1 MHGTMMNFPLTLTH
15 VLERAGRL
23 YGDSEIVSRL
33 PDQSLHRHRYRD
45 FYRRTR
51 ALAGALQGLGLQK
64 GDRVAT
70 LMWNHYAHLEAYLAI
85 PCAGGVLHTLNLRLH
100 PDDIAYI
107 ANHARDRFL
116 IVDDVLL
123 PLLEKFKAQVRFERI
138 FVVPLSGQPVA
149 DGYEDYEKLLAGA
162 APFAPPVIDEND
174 AAGMCYTSG
183 TTGRPKGVVYTHRSI
198 VLHSLA
204 TATVDCLGLSNRDTL
219 CPIVPMFH
227 VNAWG
232 TPFTATMVGAKLAFP
247 GPHLDAVNLL
257 DLYES
262 ERVTLSAGVP
272 TIWMGM
278 LQALQKEPK
287 RWTLQKD
294 LRMVCGGAAAP
305 ESMIRAFDQ
314 FGLRVIHGWGMTETS
329 PLGAVNFIKRELV
342 DLSPDAQYA
351 VRAKQ
356 GVPPPFVELRTM
368 TESGEA
374 PWDGKSM
381 GELQI
386 RGPWVAAAYHE
397 LPDEQDK
404 WTHDGWFRTGDIA
417 IMDAHGYVKIA
428 DRIKDL
434 VKSGGEWIS
443 SVDLENA
450 LVAHPA
456 VQEAAV
462 IGVPHP
468 KWDERPL
475 AVVVLKAGQTATADE
490 LRAHLAPQFAKF
502 WLPDAVVFVDAI
514 PKTSTGKMLKA
525 TLREQFQNH
534 FTQRERPS

>member
-1 MHGTMMNFPLTLTH
+1 MRGKMMDFPLTLTH
-15 VLERAGRL
+15 LLRRAGSL
-23 YGDSEIVSRL
+23 YGGTPIVSRL
-33 PDQSLHRHRYRD
+33 PDKSLHRYTYRD
-45 FYRRTR
+45 FHRRAC
-51 ALAGALQGLGLQK
+51 ALGGVLQQLGLK
-64 GDRVAT
+64 SGERVAT
-70 LMWNHYAHLEAYLAI
+70 LMWNHYAHLETYFAA

-107 ANHARDRFL
+107 VNHAQDRFL

-123 PLLEKFKAQVRFERI
+123 PLLEKFRAQVKFERI
-138 FVVPLSGQPVA
+138 IVVPLTGQTVPA
-149 DGYEDYEKLLAGA
+149 GYDDYEKLLAQ
-162 APFAPPVIDEND
+162 APTFEMPHLDEND

-183 TTGRPKGVVYTHRSI
+183 TTGKPKGVVYSHRST
-198 VLHSLA
+198 VLHALA
-204 TATVDCLGLSNRDTL
+204 TSTVDCLGLSNRDVL
-219 CPIVPMFH
+219 CPVVPMFH

-232 TPFTATMVGAKLAFP
+232 LPYSAVMSGSTIAFP

-257 DLYES
+257 ELYAS
-262 ERVTLSAGVP
+262 EGVTVSAGVP

-278 LQALQKEPK
+278 QQALEKEPA
-287 RWTLQKD
+287 RWKLARD

-305 ESMIRAFDQ
+305 ESMIRAFDK

-329 PLGAVNFIKRELV
+329 PLGAVNFIKRELAG
-342 DLSPDAQYA
+342 LSADDKYA

-368 TESGEA
+368 TENGEA

-386 RGPWVAAAYHE
+386 RGPWVASGYHE
-397 LPDEQDK
+397 LPAEQDK
-404 WTHDGWFRTGDIA
+404 WTEDGWLRTGDIA
-417 IMDAHGYVKIA
+417 IMDTHGYMKIA
-428 DRIKDL
+428 DRLKDL

-450 LVAHPA
+450 LVAHAA

-462 IGVPHP
+462 IAVPHP

-475 AVVVLKAGQTATADE
+475 AVVVLKAGKTATADE
-490 LRAHLAPQFAKF
+490 LRAHLAPSFAKF
-502 WLPDAVVFVDAI
+502 WLPDDVKFVDAI

-525 TLREQFQNH
+525 TLREQYQDLYSN
-534 FTQRERPS
+534 

>member
-1 MHGTMMNFPLTLTH
+1 MLGTMMNFPLTLTH
-15 VLERAGRL
+15 VFERAGKIF
-23 YGDSEIVSRL
+23 GDSEIVSRL
-33 PDQSLHRHRYRD
+33 PDRSLHRRTYRD
-45 FYRRTR
+45 FHRRAS
-51 ALAGALQGLGLQK
+51 ALGGALQKCGLKK
-64 GDRVAT
+64 GERVAT
-70 LMWNHYAHLEAYLAI
+70 LMWNHYAHLEAYFAI

-100 PDDIAYI
+100 PDDIAFV

-123 PLLEKFKAQVRFERI
+123 PLLEKFKSRVNFERI
-138 FVVPLSGQPVA
+138 FVVPLTGAAVA
-149 DGYEDYEKLLAGA
+149 PGYENYETLISA
-162 APFAPPVIDEND
+162 APALTPPALDEND

-183 TTGRPKGVVYTHRSI
+183 TTGKPKGVVYTHRSL

-204 TATVDCLGLSNRDTL
+204 TATVDVLGLSNRDTL

-232 TPFTATMVGAKLAFP
+232 TPFTAVMVGAKIAFP

-257 DLYES
+257 DLYDS
-262 ERVTLSAGVP
+262 EKVTLSAGVP

-278 LQALQKEPK
+278 LQALQKEPA
-287 RWTLQKD
+287 RWKLQQN

-305 ESMIRAFDQ
+305 ESMIRAYDK
-314 FGLRVIHGWGMTETS
+314 FGCRVIHGWGMTETS
-329 PLGAVNFIKRELV
+329 PLGAVNFIKREL
-342 DLSPDAQYA
+342 DGITPDEQYA

-356 GVPPPFVELRTM
+356 GVPPPFVEVRNM
-368 TESGEA
+368 GESGET
-374 PWDGKSM
+374 PWDGKAM

-386 RGPWVAAAYHE
+386 RGPWVASGYHE
-397 LPDEQDK
+397 LPEERDK
-404 WTHDGWFRTGDIA
+404 WTADGWFRTGDIA
-417 IMDAHGYVKIA
+417 IMDAHGYIKIV

-450 LVAHPA
+450 LVGHPA

-475 AVVVLKAGQTATADE
+475 AVVVLMPGMTVTADE
-490 LRAHLAPQFAKF
+490 LRAHLAPSFARF
-502 WLPDAVVFVDAI
+502 WLPEDVVFIDVI

-525 TLREQFQNH
+525 TLREKYQNLYIK
-534 FTQRERPS
+534 

>member
-1 MHGTMMNFPLTLTH
+1 MQGTMMNFPLTLTH

-23 YGDSEIVSRL
+23 YGETEMVSRL
-33 PDQSLHRHRYRD
+33 PDKSLHRHRYAD
-45 FYRRTR
+45 FYRRAC
-51 ALAGALQGLGLQK
+51 ALGAALQKLGLKK
-64 GDRVAT
+64 GDCVAT
-70 LMWNHYAHLEAYLAI
+70 LMWNHYAHLEAYFGI

-107 ANHARDRFL
+107 ANHAADRFL

-123 PLLEKFKAQVRFERI
+123 PLLEKFSAQVKFERI
-138 FVVPLSGQPVA
+138 IVVPLSGKPVA
-149 DGYEDYEKLLAGA
+149 AGFDNYETLLAT
-162 APFAPPVIDEND
+162 APRFAMPALDEND

-183 TTGRPKGVVYTHRSI
+183 TTGKPKGVVYTHRSI
-198 VLHSLA
+198 VLHALA
-204 TATVDCLGLSNRDTL
+204 TATVDVLGLSNRDSL
-219 CPIVPMFH
+219 CPVVPMFH

-232 TPFTATMVGAKLAFP
+232 LPFSAAMVGAKIAFP
-247 GPHLDAVNLL
+247 GPHLDAVSLL
-257 DLYES
+257 DLCQNEKVS
-262 ERVTLSAGVP
+262 MSAGVP

-278 LQALQKEPK
+278 LQALQKEPA
-287 RWTLQKD
+287 RWTLQPN

-314 FGLRVIHGWGMTETS
+314 FGMRVIHGWGMTETS
-329 PLGAVNFIKRELV
+329 PLGAINFIKREL
-342 DLSPDAQYA
+342 DGLTPDEEYA

-368 TESGEA
+368 AQSGEA
-374 PWDGKSM
+374 PWDGKAM

-386 RGPWVAAAYHE
+386 RGPWVAAGYHN
-397 LPDEQDK
+397 LPAETDK
-404 WTHDGWFRTGDIA
+404 WTEDGWFRTGDIA
-417 IMDAHGYVKIA
+417 ILDQHGYMKIA
-428 DRIKDL
+428 DRVKDL

-456 VQEAAV
+456 VLEAAV
-462 IGVPHP
+462 IAAPHP

-475 AVVVLKAGQTATADE
+475 AVVVLKPGQSVTADA
-490 LRAHLAPQFAKF
+490 LREHLAPQFAKF
-502 WLPDAVVFVDAI
+502 WLPDAVLFVDAI

-525 TLREQFQNH
+525 TLREQYQNY
-534 FTQRERPS
+534 FT

>member
-1 MHGTMMNFPLTLTH
+1 MHGVMHGTMMNFPLTLAH
-15 VLERAGRL
+15 VLDRAGRL
-23 YGDSEIVSRL
+23 YSDSQIVSRL
-33 PDQSLHRHRYRD
+33 PDKSLHRHRYRD

-85 PCAGGVLHTLNLRLH
+85 PCAGAVLHTLNLRLH

-107 ANHARDRFL
+107 ANHAGDRFL

-123 PLLEKFKAQVRFERI
+123 PLLEKFKAQVNFERI
-138 FVVPLSGQPVA
+138 FVVPLTGQAVPA
-149 DGYEDYEKLLAGA
+149 GYDDYEKLLASA
-162 APFAPPVIDEND
+162 KSFAPPAIDEND

-183 TTGRPKGVVYTHRSI
+183 TTGKPKGVVYTHRSI

-204 TATVDCLGLSNRDTL
+204 TATVDCLGLSNRDVL

-232 TPFTATMVGAKLAFP
+232 TPFTAAMVGATLAFP
-247 GPHLDAVNLL
+247 GPHLDAMSLL
-257 DLYES
+257 NLYES
-262 ERVTLSAGVP
+262 EKVTLSAGVP

-287 RWTLQKD
+287 RWALQKN

-329 PLGAVNFIKRELV
+329 PLGAVNFIKRELD
-342 DLSPDAQYA
+342 DLSADEQYA

-356 GVPPPFVELRTM
+356 GVPPPFVEVRTM
-368 TESGEA
+368 SENGEA
-374 PWDGKSM
+374 PWDGTSM

-386 RGPWVAAAYHE
+386 RGPWVASGYHE
-397 LPDEQDK
+397 LPAEQDK
-404 WTHDGWFRTGDIA
+404 WTNDGWFRTGDIA
-417 IMDAHGYVKIA
+417 IMDAHGYIKIV

-450 LVAHPA
+450 LVSHPA

-475 AVVVLKAGQTATADE
+475 AVVVLKPGQTATAED
-490 LRAHLAPQFAKF
+490 LRAHLAPRFAKF
-502 WLPDAVVFVDAI
+502 WLPDAVLFVDAI
-514 PKTSTGKMLKA
+514 AKTSTGKMLKA
-525 TLREQFQNH
+525 TLREQFHNH
-534 FTQRERPS
+534 FTQ

>member
-1 MHGTMMNFPLTLTH
+1 MQGAMMNFPLTLTH
-15 VLERAGRL
+15 VLTRAGRL
-23 YGDSEIVSRL
+23 YGASEIVSRL
-33 PDQSLHRHRYRD
+33 PDRSLHRHRYAD
-45 FYRRTR
+45 FHRRAC
-51 ALAGALQGLGLQK
+51 ALGAALQKLGMKK

-70 LMWNHYAHLEAYLAI
+70 LMWNHYAHLEAYFGI

-107 ANHARDRFL
+107 VNHAEDRFL

-123 PLLEKFKAQVRFERI
+123 PLLEKFSAQVKFERI
-138 FVVPLSGQPVA
+138 IVVSLTGKPVPQGF
-149 DGYEDYEKLLAGA
+149 DDYEALLAD
-162 APFAPPVIDEND
+162 APRFELPQLDEND

-183 TTGRPKGVVYTHRSI
+183 TTGKPKGVVYNHRAI
-198 VLHSLA
+198 VLHALA
-204 TATVDCLGLSNRDTL
+204 TATVDVLGLSNRDAL
-219 CPIVPMFH
+219 CPVVPMFH

-232 TPFTATMVGAKLAFP
+232 LPFSAAMVGAKIVFP

-257 DLYES
+257 DLYVS
-262 ERVTLSAGVP
+262 EKVSMSAGVP

-287 RWTLQKD
+287 RWTLQKN

-314 FGLRVIHGWGMTETS
+314 FGMRVIHGWGMTETS
-329 PLGAVNFIKRELV
+329 PLGAINFIKREL
-342 DLSPDAQYA
+342 DGLTPDEEYA

-374 PWDGKSM
+374 PWDGQSM

-386 RGPWVAAAYHE
+386 RGPWVAAAYHGMAE

-404 WTHDGWFRTGDIA
+404 WTADGWFRTGDIA
-417 IMDAHGYVKIA
+417 IMDQHGYMKIA
-428 DRIKDL
+428 DRVKDL

-456 VQEAAV
+456 VLEAAV
-462 IGVPHP
+462 IAVPHP

-475 AVVVLKAGQTATADE
+475 AVVVLKPGQSATAE
-490 LRAHLAPQFAKF
+490 ALREHLAPRFAKF
-502 WLPDAVVFVDAI
+502 WLPDAVLFADAI

-525 TLREQFQNH
+525 KLREQYQNY
-534 FTQRERPS
+534 FTQ

>member
-1 MHGTMMNFPLTLTH
+1 MHGTMMDFPLTLAH

-23 YGDSEIVSRL
+23 FGDSEIVSRL
-33 PDQSLHRHRYRD
+33 PDKSLHRYRYRD
-45 FYRRTR
+45 FHRRAR
-51 ALAGALQGLGLQK
+51 ALAGALQAAGLRK
-64 GDRVAT
+64 GERVAT

-123 PLLEKFKAQVRFERI
+123 PLLEKFRGQVKFERL
-138 FVVPLSGQPVA
+138 FVVPLTGQPA
-149 DGYEDYEKLLAGA
+149 PPGHENYETLLAGA
-162 APFAPPVIDEND
+162 PPFVPPVLEEND

-183 TTGRPKGVVYTHRSI
+183 TTGRPKGVVYSHRSI

-204 TATVDCLGLSNRDTL
+204 TSTVDYMGLSNRDAL
-219 CPIVPMFH
+219 CPVVPMFH

-232 TPFTATMVGAKLAFP
+232 LPFTAAMMGTKIVFP
-247 GPHLDAVNLL
+247 GPHLDAVSVL
-257 DLYES
+257 DLYATEG
-262 ERVTLSAGVP
+262 VTVSAGVP

-278 LQALQKEPK
+278 LQAMEKEPA
-287 RWTLQKD
+287 RWKLAPG
-294 LRMVCGGAAAP
+294 LRMICGGAAAP
-305 ESMIRAFDQ
+305 ESMIRAFDKL
-314 FGLRVIHGWGMTETS
+314 GARVVHGWGMTETS
-329 PLGAVNFIKRELV
+329 PLGALNFIKRELA
-342 DLSPDAQYA
+342 DADGDAQYA

-368 TESGEA
+368 NEAGET

-386 RGPWVAAAYHE
+386 RGPWVASGYYD
-397 LPDEQDK
+397 LPSETDK
-404 WTHDGWFRTGDIA
+404 WTGDGWFRTGDIA
-417 IMDAHGYVKIA
+417 IIDAHGYMKIA
-428 DRIKDL
+428 DRVKDL

-456 VQEAAV
+456 VAEAAV
-462 IGVPHP
+462 IAVPHP

-475 AVVVLKAGQTATADE
+475 AVVVLKAGRNATADE

-502 WLPDAVVFVDAI
+502 WLPDDFKFVEAI

-525 TLREQFQNH
+525 TLREQYCHLYVQ
-534 FTQRERPS
+534 